1 MKAMLAQDLSA
12 QGAGL
17 QEDGTDNPIDT
28 VGKIK
33 VSQSVA
39 FGIHVRNASGSSQ
52 VQKYLVGIRI
62 QLLIPF
68 LLTFY
73 ILLLLCV
80 GWGGEV

>member
-1 MKAMLAQDLSA
+1 MRAMLAQDLSA

-52 VQKYLVGIRI
+52 VQKYLVGVRI

-68 LLTFY
+68 LFNILY
-73 ILLLLCV
+73 IIVAVC
-80 GWGGEV
+80 GGGV